1 MSENTIP
8 ADRQKKILA
17 LLSQKGVVTVAELT
31 RMFGVSELTIR
42 RDLDALHRKGVLE
55 RTHGGAIS
63 NQRMSAE
70 PPYSQKGSIHR
81 AEKKSIGAAAAALVE
96 EGDTLLVNSGSTTLE
111 VIRHLRGKKVR
122 VITSN
127 AGAIPEAVGS
137 EMEVILLG
145 GLYRSQSNSMVG
157 ALARHSLQQVYGGK
171 AFIGTDG
178 INLKYGLTTPILDE
192 AEIARE
198 MIRRTPGPVIVVAD
212 HSKLRV
218 VSNFVTAP
226 LEEVDIL
233 ITDEKIDTELKLGFE
248 KMGIQVVIASSN
260 RQREPHEMEANAEQ
274 P

>member
-1 MSENTIP
+1 M
-8 ADRQKKILA
+8 
-17 LLSQKGVVTVAELT
+17 
-31 RMFGVSELTIR
+31 R
-42 RDLDALHRKGVLE
+42 RDLDFLSRKGILE

-70 PPYSQKGSIHR
+70 PLYSQKGSIHR
-81 AEKKSIGAAAAALVE
+81 AEKQLIGAAAAALVE
-96 EGDTLLVNSGSTTLE
+96 DGDTLLVNSGSTSLE

-127 AGAIPEAVGS
+127 AGAIPEAVGGD
-137 EMEVILLG
+137 MEVILLG

-178 INLKYGLTTPILDE
+178 ISLKYGLTTPILDE

-198 MIRRTPGPVIVVAD
+198 MINRTPGPVIVVAD

-226 LEEVDIL
+226 LEKVDIL

-248 KMGIQVVIASSN
+248 RVGIQVIVASSN
-260 RQREPHEMEANAEQ
+260 QQREPHGKEVHVEKS
-274 P
+274 